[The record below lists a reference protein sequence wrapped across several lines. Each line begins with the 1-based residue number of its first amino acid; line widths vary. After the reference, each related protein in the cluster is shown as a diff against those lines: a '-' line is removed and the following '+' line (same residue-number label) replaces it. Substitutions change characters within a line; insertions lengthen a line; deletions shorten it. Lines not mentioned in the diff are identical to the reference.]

1 MSKFPSKVKV
11 NLNHLFQS
19 QEITSLRKYRGQSYH
34 AGIMTLGKIGVDWLP
49 PFNAI
54 LKMTQKPI
62 TSAQNVQKVTSALPP
77 DDTFRWDIQDDVKTR
92 FQCDTLPLDYYVRDV
107 GNQGAGGTCY
117 AWGGAGVLGD
127 RWRIQ
132 SQKDVPNL
140 SPSVIVSCGVSP
152 YANGVNGGTA
162 TADYLV
168 CSTVGLPSETCKS
181 YDWCGDMSCTNDN
194 VPKCECPIEK
204 DKNKKDVLQ
213 PCDAY
218 KEDCQEVYMAKKSST
233 KDADAVVGIYGNDYT
248 AIMEEIWQNGTVM
261 TGFFVM
267 KDFYGPPKTGKSG
280 ENPKLWEETDSIYM
294 NGQNIYSYSSS
305 ENQGGHMVSVVGWGK
320 TQIKEISGPAFRLP
334 SGSESD
340 PQDIYYWVIRNS
352 WSTAW
357 NANNVQTENATRPQK
372 PGYFFSAWAGK
383 YTIKGEDVDVNKD
396 IGLDHTLKT
405 SNGPFGGCWFYA
417 PDTDFVTPEGC
428 EDVHDLQCDTDTD
441 CEQDGY
447 VCINGQC
454 TGPDECKDDDDC
466 EDDYMCKNGKCEK
479 NSSPEPEPKPKPK
492 PKKQNMW
499 QQIWSSISE
508 YFGGCKGACTWDK
521 GQCISA
527 TTEFCDFISEGSG
540 RFEASKTC
548 PQVRNISYSSKDR
561 KMKTAPCTFQDGMCM
576 ITTKDVCRNNLKGA
590 NWWGNNA
597 KDCFEA
603 RKKQQK
609 ISKFKKKHPNCP
621 TPRDDDEDIE
631 VAAAAGKQMTSTENI
646 NINRLKI
653 DQSSSWILP
662 TIFAFVGFFLLLL
675 VIGLGIFIFSSAR
688 QQEST
693 SSVTSLPA
701 VYSPYGSKTFTYT
714 ESPRIMNPVST
725 AVLSSPQAAWQ
736 KYGSTYS
743 PFFTEVK

>member
-11 NLNHLFQS
+11 NLNHLFQN
-19 QEITSLRKYRGQSYH
+19 QEITSLRQYRGQSYH
-34 AGIMTLGKIGVDWLP
+34 AGIKTLGRIGVDWLP

-62 TSAQNVQKVTSALPP
+62 TSSQDVQKVTSALPP
-77 DDTFRWDIQDDVKTR
+77 NDTFRWDIQDDVKTR
-92 FQCDTLPLDYYVRDV
+92 FQCDNLPLDSYVRDV
-107 GNQGAGGTCY
+107 GNQGKGGTCY

-152 YANGVNGGTA
+152 YAHGINGGTA

-168 CSTVGLPSETCKS
+168 CSTIGLPSETCKS
-181 YDWCGDMSCTNDN
+181 YDWCGDMSCTDDD

-204 DKNKKDVLQ
+204 KDNPTGKKIDVLQ

-218 KEDCQEVYMAKKSST
+218 KEKCGEVYMAKKSST
-233 KDADAVVGIYGNDYT
+233 NDADAVVGIYGNDDYT

-267 KDFYGPPKTGKSG
+267 QDFYGPPRTGKGG
-280 ENPKLWEETDSIYM
+280 ETPKNWEETDGIYM
-294 NGQNIYSYSSS
+294 NGQGIYPYSSS
-305 ENQGGHMVSVVGWGK
+305 SNQGGHMVNVVGWEK
-320 TQIKEISGPAFRLP
+320 TQIDGITGPTFGLP
-334 SGSESD
+334 SGSKSD

-352 WSTAW
+352 WATTW
-357 NANNVQTENATRPQK
+357 NANNDQTENATRPQK

-383 YTIKGEDVDVNKD
+383 YTINGKDVDVNKD
-396 IGLDHTLKT
+396 IALDHTAKT
-405 SNGPFGGCWFYA
+405 STGPFGGCWFYA

-428 EDVHDLQCDTDTD
+428 EDVHDLQCDTDAD

-447 VCINGQC
+447 VCDNGQC
-454 TGPDECKDDDDC
+454 TKDGDPPNECQGDEDC
-466 EDDYMCKNGKCEK
+466 EDGYVCNDGQCEK
-479 NSSPEPEPKPKPK
+479 KSSPKPKPK
-492 PKKQNMW
+492 PQPQKQNMW
-499 QQIWSSISE
+499 QQIWTSISE

-521 GQCISA
+521 GQCIAA

-548 PQVRNISYSSKDR
+548 PQVRNISYSSNDR

-576 ITTKDVCRNNLKGA
+576 ITTKDVCRDNLKGA
-590 NWWGNNA
+590 HWWGNNA

-631 VAAAAGKQMTSTENI
+631 GMNSAENI
-646 NINRLKI
+646 HI
-653 DQSSSWILP
+653 DRSSSWIMP

-688 QQEST
+688 QQK
-693 SSVTSLPA
+693 SLPA
-701 VYSPYGSKTFTYT
+701 PPYGSKTFTYT
-714 ESPRIMNPVST
+714 ESPRILNPTPEVRY
-725 AVLSSPQAAWQ
+725 SPPPPAWQ
-736 KYGSTYS
+736 QYTPPVYFPKI
-743 PFFTEVK
+743 E